1 MLPRLTFEW
10 KVVYRVHIICL
21 WATFQISTCPVTPA
35 NKTATPPTT
44 IQVTPLGVL
53 KDSWGCFQTFFHVK
67 SRFVLWVFLS
77 GSLTIAKCLKN
88 SLLTK
93 TETNVKLQ
101 HKDTLSLI
109 LVAISNMFEIIC
121 VWLLIQVTP
130 SSLAEPHCCYCLILN
145 HRNKFS

>member
-1 MLPRLTFEW
+1 MFILYVYELPFRSA
-10 KVVYRVHIICL
+10 R
-21 WATFQISTCPVTPA
+21 AGDDGGVTPA
-35 NKTATPPTT
+35 NKAATPPTT
-44 IQVTPLGVL
+44 IQVTPVGVL

-121 VWLLIQVTP
+121 V
-130 SSLAEPHCCYCLILN
+130 
-145 HRNKFS
+145 

>member
-1 MLPRLTFEW
+1 MFILYVYELPFRSARGG
-10 KVVYRVHIICL
+10 VDGG
-21 WATFQISTCPVTPA
+21 VTPA
-35 NKTATPPTT
+35 NKAATPPTT
-44 IQVTPLGVL
+44 IHFTPVSVL

-121 VWLLIQVTP
+121 LIAYTSNSELFSGASLLLLLNP
-130 SSLAEPHCCYCLILN
+130 EPQE
-145 HRNKFS
+145 